1 MRFLF
6 PIFGGL
12 PYLIYWLSRSKA
24 TVFLQVENGKV
35 VVAGVEWL
43 IKLQEA
49 QSEAYAERQ
58 RQIKEQGFLKVMWP
72 ELVASLAL
80 MGLWIYLMK
89 TYL

>member
-12 PYLIYWLSRSKA
+12 PYLIYWLSRSKV